1 MPPDQVGA
9 QAWLH
14 GTTGGGTQYTG
25 IKAFRRRRP
34 DGSDEVVD
42 FGEWTSWPP
51 VIFDFVSSITFAIAT
66 GEDQQGWAVLRV
78 DHWG

>member
-1 MPPDQVGA
+1 MAPNQVFA

-25 IKAFRRRRP
+25 IKGFRRRRA
-34 DGSDEVVD
+34 DGSDQVVD
-42 FGEWTSWPP
+42 FGSWPNWP
-51 VIFDFVSSITFAIAT
+51 PSFFDFVSSITFGIAT
-66 GEDQQGWAVLRV
+66 GRDQTGWAMLRI